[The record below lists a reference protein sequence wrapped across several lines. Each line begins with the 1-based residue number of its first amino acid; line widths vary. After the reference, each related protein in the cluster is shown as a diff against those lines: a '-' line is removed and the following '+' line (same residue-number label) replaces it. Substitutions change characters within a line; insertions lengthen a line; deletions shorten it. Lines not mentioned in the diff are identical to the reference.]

1 MGSLKKRAG
10 RAAIVGI
17 VVTLALTAAACS
29 SDDDAEEAT
38 STTETTATTVPIVTA
53 EVTATFD
60 GPVSPT
66 EAEQAATTMERR
78 LTKYF
83 ELKGESAEGSEVIV
97 DEAGTGLEI
106 TVPGTDDTAEAA
118 AIVTDLSFRGD
129 LYFRPGLVQYPPE
142 PGQPLA
148 PVDATPDAPAT
159 ESGSTESSTTSGVET
174 TTTTAPTT
182 TTTTA
187 PPATIPTPVAPAED
201 DPSGTSVLEWRDIET
216 PEQLSDPSSATVLG
230 IWEVGPSAL
239 SGSAVEDSQLTT
251 LNGDPAVKV
260 VLADDDDG
268 LDAFNSLAGSCFSR
282 DTTCPSGAYTVTF
295 DGTIVVASIPRPNDS
310 TFRPFSQNDL
320 IIYSSEWTED
330 VALSLAVAFE
340 AGALPVPIS
349 VTSD

>member
-1 MGSLKKRAG
+1 MRLVTTRG
-10 RAAIVGI
+10 RVAAIGLG
-17 VVTLALTAAACS
+17 LALTLTAAACS
-29 SDDDAEEAT
+29 SDSDEDAT
-38 STTETTATTVPIVTA
+38 TSSTTETTPTTVPIVTA
-53 EVTATFD
+53 EVTADFD

-83 ELKGESAEGSEVIV
+83 ELKGESSEGSEVVV

-106 TVPGTDDTAEAA
+106 TVPGTDDTEEAA
-118 AIVTDLSFRGD
+118 AIVTALSFRGD

-148 PVDATPDAPAT
+148 PVDATPDAPA
-159 ESGSTESSTTSGVET
+159 ESDPTASTTTSGVET

-182 TTTTA
+182 TTSTA
-187 PPATIPTPVAPAED
+187 PPATIPTPVAPDDD
-201 DPSGTSVLEWRDIET
+201 DPTGTSVLEWRDIES
-216 PEQLSDPSSATVLG
+216 PEQLSDPSSAKVLG
-230 IWEVGPSAL
+230 IWEIGPSAL

-251 LNGDPAVKV
+251 LSGDPAVKV
-260 VLADDDDG
+260 VLADDADG
-268 LDAFNSLAGSCFSR
+268 LDAFNSLAESCFSR
-282 DTTCPSGAYTVTF
+282 TTTCPSGAYTVTF
-295 DGTIVVASIPRPNDS
+295 DGTIVVASIPRPNNS

-349 VTSD
+349 VTSG